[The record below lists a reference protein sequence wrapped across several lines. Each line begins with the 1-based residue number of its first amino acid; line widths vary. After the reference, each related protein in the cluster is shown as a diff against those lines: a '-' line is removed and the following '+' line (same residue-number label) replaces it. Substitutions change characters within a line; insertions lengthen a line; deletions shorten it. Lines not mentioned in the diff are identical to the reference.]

1 MFENIGGKI
10 KTLATVCTIIGI
22 VVSIAVGIFYGA
34 EADFLAGL
42 LIIILGCLS
51 SWIGSFLLYGF
62 GELIENTTEIR
73 KNMIVSRVVDKPT
86 SRITKNTTIT
96 KTVVPTAHVNTE
108 ERDKETR
115 YQFALDKISRNDYQS
130 AYNILVRLGDYKDSK
145 TYLAQAERELNKKQ

>member
-1 MFENIGGKI
+1 MFDNIGKKI
-10 KTLATVCTIIGI
+10 KTLAIVFTIIGM
-22 VVSIAVGIFYGA
+22 VVSISVGVFSL
-34 EADFLAGL
+34 EANAGAGL
-42 LIIILGCLS
+42 LIIIFGCLS

-86 SRITKNTTIT
+86 STITKNTTIT

-115 YQFALDKISRNDYQS
+115 YQFALDKIAREDYQS
-130 AYNILVRLGDYKDSK
+130 AYNVLKTLGDYKH
-145 TYLAQAERELNKKQ
+145 TQTCLAQVEKELNKKQ

>member
-10 KTLATVCTIIGI
+10 KTLAIVCTIIGI
-22 VVSIAVGIFYGA
+22 VISIAVGILYGA
-34 EADFLAGL
+34 EEDFGAGL

-51 SWIGSFLLYGF
+51 SWLGSFLLYGF

-86 SRITKNTTIT
+86 STITKNTTIT
-96 KTVVPTAHVNTE
+96 RTIVPTDHVNAE

-115 YQFALDKISRNDYQS
+115 YQFALDKIAREDYQS
-130 AYNILVRLGDYKDSK
+130 AYNVLKTLGDYKYTQ
-145 TYLAQAERELNKKQ
+145 TYLAQVEKELNKKQ